1 MDLELD
7 LIKGGRG
14 TLASKKIVVASS
26 PHKKSFE
33 NPDEGIHAIGQRAI
47 GGANLRDS
55 ETVCIHCGNPPLQ
68 NQTKIAI
75 SQPVR
80 NDTAGHAAWV
90 D

>member
-1 MDLELD
+1 MIRGGGVLWHRKRLW
-7 LIKGGRG
+7 LPPLHIKRG
-14 TLASKKIVVASS
+14 
-26 PHKKSFE
+26 FE

-47 GGANLRDS
+47 GGANFRDP

-75 SQPVR
+75 NQPFR